1 MVISQTRVDRT
12 AALVDGWARL
22 NGQILRIAVSRPPG
36 NANIQALSRSARM
49 MPQVD
54 GGR

>member
-22 NGQILRIAVSRPPG
+22 NGQILRIAVSRRLETRISKPSAGAPG
-36 NANIQALSRSARM
+36 
-49 MPQVD
+49 
-54 GGR
+54 